1 MTATISSSSCHL
13 LLVLRSQ
20 PPLPSPSSS
29 SFISFFKPLFLP
41 SSNITLRKF
50 HLLPKNT
57 LFPTF
62 LSTPPSSSRAFSYT
76 PPLSSFIG
84 SSTSKSTEENTLEE
98 EEDDEETD
106 FSEDEFETEKDNFED
121 SQVVV
126 EDSNSS
132 PLVRQRQ
139 ERLKVELPSLSVKE
153 KKELGSYAHSLGK
166 KLKTQSVGKSGITPN
181 LVTAFSDN
189 LEANELLKIKIH
201 GSCPSELDDVVKQL
215 EEATS
220 SVTVGQIG
228 RTLILYRPSLSKLK
242 VEEKKKQNQK
252 LYLEKQRKRRL
263 LINRSKEREAPKSSW
278 RGSSWKVRGSR
289 S

>member
-1 MTATISSSSCHL
+1 MTTASSSASCHL

-29 SFISFFKPLFLP
+29 SSFISFLKPFFLP

-62 LSTPPSSSRAFSYT
+62 LSTPPSSSRSFSYT
-76 PPLSSFIG
+76 PPLSSFNG
-84 SSTSKSTEENTLEE
+84 SLTSKSIEE
-98 EEDDEETD
+98 EEEYDEETG
-106 FSEDEFETEKDNFED
+106 FSEDEVETEKDNFED
-121 SQVVV
+121 AQVV

-132 PLVRQRQ
+132 PLVRQRE
-139 ERLKVELPSLSVKE
+139 ERLKVKLPSLSVKE
-153 KKELGSYAHSLGK
+153 KKELGSFAHSLGK
-166 KLKTQSVGKSGITPN
+166 KLKTQLVGKSGVTPN
-181 LVTAFSDN
+181 LITAFSDN

-215 EEATS
+215 EEETG

-242 VEEKKKQNQK
+242 VEEKKKEVQK

-263 LINRSKEREAPKSSW
+263 LINRSKEREAPKSSR
-278 RGSSWKVRGSR
+278 RGSSWKVKGSR

>member
-1 MTATISSSSCHL
+1 MTATASSSSCHL

-29 SFISFFKPLFLP
+29 SFISFLKPLFLP

-76 PPLSSFIG
+76 PPLSSFNG
-84 SSTSKSTEENTLEE
+84 SSTSKSTEENTFE

-121 SQVVV
+121 AKVG

-132 PLVRQRQ
+132 PLVRQRE
-139 ERLKVELPSLSVKE
+139 ERLKVELPNLSVKE

-263 LINRSKEREAPKSSW
+263 LINRSNEREAPKSSR

>member
-1 MTATISSSSCHL
+1 MTATASSSSCHL

-29 SFISFFKPLFLP
+29 SFISFLKPLFLP

-121 SQVVV
+121 AKVV

-132 PLVRQRQ
+132 PLVRQRE
-139 ERLKVELPSLSVKE
+139 ERLKVELPNLSVKE

-166 KLKTQSVGKSGITPN
+166 RLKTQSVGKSGITPN
-181 LVTAFSDN
+181 LVTAFSEN
-189 LEANELLKIKIH
+189 LEANELLKVMVDMFFENM
-201 GSCPSELDDVVKQL
+201 CSE
-215 EEATS
+215 
-220 SVTVGQIG
+220 
-228 RTLILYRPSLSKLK
+228 
-242 VEEKKKQNQK
+242 NC
-252 LYLEKQRKRRL
+252 
-263 LINRSKEREAPKSSW
+263 
-278 RGSSWKVRGSR
+278 
-289 S
+289 

>member
-1 MTATISSSSCHL
+1 MTATASSSSCHL

-29 SFISFFKPLFLP
+29 SFISFLKPLFLP

-106 FSEDEFETEKDNFED
+106 FSEDEFETEKDNFEG

-189 LEANELLKIKIH
+189 LEANELLKVMVDMFFENM
-201 GSCPSELDDVVKQL
+201 CSE
-215 EEATS
+215 
-220 SVTVGQIG
+220 
-228 RTLILYRPSLSKLK
+228 
-242 VEEKKKQNQK
+242 NC
-252 LYLEKQRKRRL
+252 
-263 LINRSKEREAPKSSW
+263 
-278 RGSSWKVRGSR
+278 
-289 S
+289 